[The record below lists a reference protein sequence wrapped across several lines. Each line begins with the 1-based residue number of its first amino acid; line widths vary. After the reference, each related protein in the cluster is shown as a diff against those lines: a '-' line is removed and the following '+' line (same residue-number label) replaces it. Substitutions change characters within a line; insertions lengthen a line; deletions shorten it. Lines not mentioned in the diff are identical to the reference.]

1 MTTSTIL
8 NPNTLLS
15 LVPTLLPPSNPSLT
29 TPQHALA
36 VLSHS
41 ILSSLG
47 FRLANPTSES
57 NTDSPSSSNP
67 SPSPN
72 TLPPSWTPTSLQ
84 YKHTQSSLQFII
96 TLSSLGHRTIINA
109 IAVES
114 DKPYAFDVSTP
125 DFVSL
130 SAFPYVLSSTESTEQ
145 STPLKDIYI
154 SHSRISDF
162 VSLFK
167 LNIVQKLVPGLRK
180 EGYQEEVEQ
189 ERQGQQETR
198 STTSSTRIIPRYN
211 PSEEFP
217 LRSPPQPQPPSQSHI
232 PPQNPLEIGR
242 RDLDPIGLPSP
253 SSSNSFNPPP
263 LFPSL
268 GDGDGGGMYVGP
280 DHPIFNARF
289 GRGEGGERRG
299 TGPWGGD
306 GYLPPMGAPPG
317 ARFDP
322 VGPVGPF
329 GASPFGSAGGVF
341 PGVGGRRGSGR
352 RFPHPFPLPGEG
364 DPDND
369 EFMPPGSGDMFM

>member
-1 MTTSTIL
+1 MTSTTTSTIL

-15 LVPTLLPPSNPSLT
+15 LIPTLLPPSNPSLT

-36 VLSHS
+36 VLSHA

-47 FRLANPTSES
+47 FRLANPSSPTDS
-57 NTDSPSSSNP
+57 NTSTNSNSDSNPSNP

-72 TLPPSWTPTSLQ
+72 PNTLPQP
-84 YKHTQSSLQFII
+84 
-96 TLSSLGHRTIINA
+96 GRRTIINA

-114 DKPYAFDVSTP
+114 DKPYSFDVSTP
-125 DFVSL
+125 DFVSVP
-130 SAFPYVLSSTESTEQ
+130 AFPYVLASTESRTTQASGSTGSTGSSEESTGE
-145 STPLKDIYI
+145 STPLKDIFI
-154 SHSRISDF
+154 SQSRISDF

-180 EGYQEEVEQ
+180 EGYQEEVEVQ
-189 ERQGQQETR
+189 QDEQQGQREQQGTSPTR
-198 STTSSTRIIPRYN
+198 TRIIPRYN

-217 LRSPPQPQPPSQSHI
+217 FH
-232 PPQNPLEIGR
+232 
-242 RDLDPIGLPSP
+242 LDPIGLPSP
-253 SSSNSFNPPP
+253 SRSFNPPP

-268 GDGDGGGMYVGP
+268 GDGVGGDGGGMYVGP

-289 GRGEGGERRG
+289 GRGGGGVGGVGGVGGERR
-299 TGPWGGD
+299 GPWGGD

-322 VGPVGPF
+322 VGPLGPF

-341 PGVGGRRGSGR
+341 PGVGGGRGSGR
-352 RFPHPFPLPGEG
+352 RFPLPGEG
-364 DPDND
+364 EPDND
-369 EFMPPGSGDMFM
+369 EFMPPGSVSGFFGFGFGFWF

>member
-1 MTTSTIL
+1 MTTTSTIL

-15 LVPTLLPPSNPSLT
+15 LIPTLLPPSNPSLT

-36 VLSHS
+36 VLSHA

-47 FRLANPTSES
+47 FRLANSNSES
-57 NTDSPSSSNP
+57 NSDSPSSSN
-67 SPSPN
+67 PSPN

-96 TLSSLGHRTIINA
+96 TLSSLGRRTIINA

-114 DKPYAFDVSTP
+114 DKPYSFDVSTP
-125 DFVSL
+125 DFISI
-130 SAFPYVLSSTESTEQ
+130 SAFPYVLASTESTEESTEE

-189 ERQGQQETR
+189 ERQGQQETTR

-217 LRSPPQPQPPSQSHI
+217 LRSPPPPQPPSQFHI

-253 SSSNSFNPPP
+253 SSSTSNSFNPPP
-263 LFPSL
+263 LFPSS
-268 GDGDGGGMYVGP
+268 GDGGGMYVGP

-289 GRGEGGERRG
+289 GRGGGRGEGGVGGERR
-299 TGPWGGD
+299 GPWGGD

-329 GASPFGSAGGVF
+329 GASPFG
-341 PGVGGRRGSGR
+341 PGGRGR
-352 RFPHPFPLPGEG
+352 RFPLPGEG
-364 DPDND
+364 EPDND